1 MVNWLP
7 SHLKDKF
14 ITEPKIRKPAAN
26 ICSNDQSIMESL
38 YLLPPSSMI
47 SLGLA
52 LSLPHISFSFVLF
65 PQFPLRL
72 SLFYDLGHLVGF
84 LFILGVRLLICWSK
98 YSEHI
103 LFNPCV
109 PKIDFSF
116 CPVLLVGTSDLVGE
130 VSVVIAEEGL
140 VETLKREHTGC
151 LKTTCICVLTAHE

>member
-1 MVNWLP
+1 MDPQQTNQGPKRFLTHTICIDFTFSYFNSAHYYQSYCSNEAESQMVNWLP

-84 LFILGVRLLICWSK
+84 LFILGVRL
-98 YSEHI
+98 
-103 LFNPCV
+103 
-109 PKIDFSF
+109 
-116 CPVLLVGTSDLVGE
+116 
-130 VSVVIAEEGL
+130 
-140 VETLKREHTGC
+140 
-151 LKTTCICVLTAHE
+151 

>member
-1 MVNWLP
+1 MDPQQTNQGPKRFLTHTICIDFTFISTVHTTIKHYYCSNEAESQMVNWLP

-84 LFILGVRLLICWSK
+84 LFILGVRL
-98 YSEHI
+98 
-103 LFNPCV
+103 
-109 PKIDFSF
+109 
-116 CPVLLVGTSDLVGE
+116 
-130 VSVVIAEEGL
+130 
-140 VETLKREHTGC
+140 
-151 LKTTCICVLTAHE
+151 